1 MFTVAGPATPLKRAP
16 AWLKRPAGAAF
27 GFGNRLVSFKNVG
40 RQGHVGEHI
49 DTGVV
54 TVSHVSALCNAGIVA
69 IVHVSILCNT
79 PAVTVCLLTLNI
91 HAAT

>member
-1 MFTVAGPATPLKRAP
+1 MRASSVTGPATPLKRAP

-40 RQGHVGEHI
+40 RQGHAGEHI

-54 TVSHVSALCNAGIVA
+54 TVSHVSNLSQLNAHSVLQ
-69 IVHVSILCNT
+69 VWC
-79 PAVTVCLLTLNI
+79 
-91 HAAT
+91 